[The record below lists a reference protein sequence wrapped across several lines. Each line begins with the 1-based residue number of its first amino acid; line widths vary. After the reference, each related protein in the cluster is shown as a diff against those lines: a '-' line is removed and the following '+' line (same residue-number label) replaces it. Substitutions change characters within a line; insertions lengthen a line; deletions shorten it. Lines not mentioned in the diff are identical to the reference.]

1 MAMST
6 ALYEQ
11 LLATTTGL
19 LLLTAVLQVWGRSLR
34 RAIGLLA
41 IQGAALAGLAL
52 TVGLQAGEP
61 EAALVAALVLV
72 VKSIAMPWAMLRTA
86 DLIGERRE
94 RGASVGTAVE
104 LLGAAAL
111 TLVAYAVSDPLM
123 GASPDAAAR
132 AVPVGLSLVLLGFW
146 QLLTR
151 RSAVT
156 QLVGFLLLDNGI
168 AAIAFLTS
176 GGLPIVIELGVSLD
190 VLLVVLILG
199 VLVVRM
205 QRVQG
210 HTDIT
215 ELKELHD

>member
-1 MAMST
+1 MEMTT

-11 LLATTTGL
+11 LLAFTTGL
-19 LLLTAVLQVWGRSLR
+19 LLLTAILQVWGRSLR
-34 RAIGLLA
+34 RAIILLA
-41 IQGAALAGLAL
+41 VQGTALAGLAL
-52 TVGLQAGEP
+52 TVGLRAGEP
-61 EAALVAALVLV
+61 EAPLVAALVLV
-72 VKSIAMPWAMLRTA
+72 VKAIAMPWAMARTA
-86 DLIGERRE
+86 DLIGVRRE
-94 RGASVGTAVE
+94 RGANVSTAVE
-104 LLGAAAL
+104 LIGAAAL
-111 TLVAYAVSDPLM
+111 TLVAYAVSGPLM
-123 GASPDAAAR
+123 GTSPDDEAR

-146 QLLTR
+146 HLLTR
-151 RSAVT
+151 QSAVT

-205 QRVQG
+205 QRLQG